1 MRDNRQKWEH
11 RKFKVDIKDLLLL
24 LLLFTT
30 KKEKHWI
37 RLPGEV
43 VFFVS

>member
-11 RKFKVDIKDLLLL
+11 RKFKVGIKDLLLL
-24 LLLFTT
+24 LLFFTM
-30 KKEKHWI
+30 KKEKHWN